1 MFFHLHFYIIYH
13 LNVSLIS
20 DNPNNKAVLNGQVVL
35 GQLAEIHAD
44 WFKDGAKKNLF
55 HALVNLD
62 EKQFLKP
69 DFGYNTENIAELGV
83 SKLNYR

>member
-1 MFFHLHFYIIYH
+1 M
-13 LNVSLIS
+13 IS
-20 DNPNNKAVLNGQVVL
+20 DNPKNKAVLDGQVVI

-44 WFKDGAKKNLF
+44 WFKDGTKKNLF

-69 DFGYNTENIAELGV
+69 DFGYNTDNIAEFGV
-83 SKLNYR
+83 SKLD